1 MGVFIMN
8 FPSTQNPE
16 EALTLALTLSLTASD
31 DVKAKECAD
40 MADSIAATLDAET
53 IERCKQRALTIS
65 QEAQ

>member
-1 MGVFIMN
+1 MN

-16 EALTLALTLSLTASD
+16 EALTLALSLALTASD
-31 DVKAKECAD
+31 DLKAKECSD

-53 IERCKQRALTIS
+53 IERCKKRALAIS